1 MINPIALAIPFF
13 FVMIG
18 LELLVARWQGRQ
30 VYRFADAMTN
40 LSCGI
45 SQQATAFAVKGA
57 SLGVYVLAFE
67 HLRLTDLGQGPLVWV
82 ATFLAVDFI
91 YYWWHRFT
99 HEVNIGWA
107 THVVH
112 HQSEEYNLAVA
123 LRQSLTSAISSAPFY
138 LPLAIL
144 GVPPLVLAVC
154 VALNTLYQFWIH
166 TETVRS
172 LGPLEWVLNTP
183 SHHRVHHAVN
193 PRYLDRNYGGV
204 LLVWDRLFGT
214 FEAETEQ
221 PIYGTVKPLRS
232 YNPLWANWAW
242 FGVLLRDS
250 FAASSPAD
258 ALRVWVKPPGWHP
271 EGLPPFPDPPL
282 ERPADQVKYDPPV
295 GRAVQLYVLAW
306 FPIVAAATA
315 GMLLIEQTAP
325 TSHLVALSA
334 LILTTTV
341 VWGGLFERRSW
352 AVPLEAVRVVGVIAL
367 AVVMLTR

>member
-204 LLVWDRLFGT
+204 LIVWDRLFGT

-221 PIYGTVKPLRS
+221 PIYGTATTRCGPT
-232 YNPLWANWAW
+232 
-242 FGVLLRDS
+242 
-250 FAASSPAD
+250 
-258 ALRVWVKPPGWHP
+258 
-271 EGLPPFPDPPL
+271 
-282 ERPADQVKYDPPV
+282 
-295 GRAVQLYVLAW
+295 GRGSGCSC
-306 FPIVAAATA
+306 ATA
-315 GMLLIEQTAP
+315 SPRPRPPTPCASGSSLPAGTPRGCRPSRTRPWSAP
-325 TSHLVALSA
+325 
-334 LILTTTV
+334 
-341 VWGGLFERRSW
+341 
-352 AVPLEAVRVVGVIAL
+352 P
-367 AVVMLTR
+367 TR